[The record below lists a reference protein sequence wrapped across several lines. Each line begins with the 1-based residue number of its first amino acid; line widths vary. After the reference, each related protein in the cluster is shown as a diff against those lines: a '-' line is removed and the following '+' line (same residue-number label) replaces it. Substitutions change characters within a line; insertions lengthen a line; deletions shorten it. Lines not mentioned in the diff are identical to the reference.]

1 MTLSSRNRLPRLS
14 RREWLKLAA
23 AGVSLGS
30 SSGWLQTLAAD
41 AAHNPQRRRACILLW
56 MSGGPSQMDTF
67 DLKPGHRNGGPFREA
82 QTAVPGIRISEH
94 LPNLAKHT
102 NEMVIFRNMSSREG
116 DHGRA
121 TYFLRT
127 GYLPQGAIQY
137 PTLGSIVSKEIGRD
151 DNPLPN
157 FVSIAP
163 FRQFNQAAYS
173 SGFLGPQYAPLLVG
187 DSGNGFVVQNN
198 GGNVDQVLRVQDLQP
213 PGDISRAQADARI
226 DILQQIEREF

>member
-1 MTLSSRNRLPRLS
+1 M
-14 RREWLKLAA
+14 
-23 AGVSLGS
+23 
-30 SSGWLQTLAAD
+30 SGWMDALAQD
-41 AAHNPQRRRACILLW
+41 AATHPQRRRACICC
-56 MSGGPSQMDTF
+56 GCRAAQPD
-67 DLKPGHRNGGPFREA
+67 GHLRPQAGAPQRRH
-82 QTAVPGIRISEH
+82 VPRDPDVRAGIRISEH
-94 LPNLAKHT
+94 LPNIAKHM
-102 NEMVIFRNMSSREG
+102 NDMVIFRNMSSREG

-127 GYLPQGAIQY
+127 AYLPQGAIQY

-187 DSGNGFVVQNN
+187 DNGNGFKH
-198 GGNVDQVLRVQDLQP
+198 P
-213 PGDISRAQADARI
+213 A
-226 DILQQIEREF
+226 E